1 MENTLLSIDCGTQSL
16 RAIIFSLEGE
26 LLAIE
31 RVPFE
36 PYISPRPSWA
46 EQDPEIYWNALK
58 NACQN
63 LKKDFPDAFS
73 RIVGCGVTTLR
84 DSMIN
89 VDSEGAPLRPVMMWL
104 DQRKAQPVYR
114 PHLGMRMLIKAIGME
129 DSIDK
134 AQRDGKCN
142 WIRQNQPE
150 IWERTHKY
158 LQVSGFLNYR
168 LSGEFND
175 SIASQIGHIPFDY
188 KKQKWG
194 NANDLFTFSAKL
206 YPVEKVK
213 LPDLIPPG
221 QELGK
226 ISRQAA
232 GETGLPAGLPVISCG
247 SDKGC
252 ETLGMGVVN
261 DEWASLSFG
270 TTATVQ
276 TTTRKYMEPVKYMP
290 AYPAVVP
297 GFFNPEVEIFRGF
310 WMVTWFK
317 EEFACKEIKKAKKK
331 GIAVE
336 AVMDK
341 MLKKSEPGS
350 HGLIVQPYWSPG
362 LNEPSAKGAMIGF
375 GDVHKKPH
383 VYRAVI
389 EGLTFALKEGLEK
402 IEKVSGKKV
411 RKLAVS
417 GGASQSD
424 EICQI
429 TADVF
434 NLPVVRGKTAETS
447 GLGAA
452 VLVALGTGQFTSLE
466 QAIEKMVS
474 HQDEFYPDI
483 QHVDTYHELYR
494 KVYRKIF
501 KKLGPLYHE
510 IRKITGYPD

>member
-16 RAIIFSLEGE
+16 RAIIFSTEGE
-26 LLAIE
+26 MLAIE
-31 RVPFE
+31 RVPFK
-36 PYISPRPSWA
+36 PYVSPQPAWA
-46 EQDPEIYWNALK
+46 EQEPEIYWGALK
-58 NACQN
+58 IACQN
-63 LKKDFPDAFS
+63 LKKDFPDAFGK
-73 RIVGCGVTTLR
+73 IVGCGVTTLR

-89 VDSEGAPLRPVMMWL
+89 VDRGGEPLRPVLVWL

-114 PHLGMRMLIKAIGME
+114 PHLGMKMVIKAIGME

-168 LSGEFND
+168 LTGEFKD
-175 SIASQIGHIPFDY
+175 SVASQVGHIPFDY
-188 KKQKWG
+188 KRQRWG
-194 NANDLFTFSAKL
+194 TGNELFTFSAKL
-206 YPVEKVK
+206 YPVERDK
-213 LPDLIPPG
+213 LAELVPPG
-221 QELGK
+221 QQLGK
-226 ISRQAA
+226 ITPAA
-232 GETGLPAGLPVISCG
+232 ADETGLPEGLPVISCG

-252 ETLGMGVVN
+252 ETLGMGVV
-261 DEWASLSFG
+261 DDHWASLSFG

-276 TTTRKYMEPVKYMP
+276 TTTQKYMEPIKYMP
-290 AYPAVVP
+290 AYPAVLP
-297 GFFNPEVEIFRGF
+297 GRFNPEVEIFRGF

-331 GIAVE
+331 GISVE

-389 EGLTFALKEGLEK
+389 EGLTFALREGLEK
-402 IEKVSGKKV
+402 IEKVSGKKIQ
-411 RKLAVS
+411 KLAVS
-417 GGASQSD
+417 GGASQSNQ
-424 EICQI
+424 ICQI

-434 NLPVVRGKTAETS
+434 NRPVMRGKTTETS

-452 VLVALGTGQFTSLE
+452 VLIAMGTGIYSSIDEATQ
-466 QAIEKMVS
+466 KMVN
-474 HQDEFYPDI
+474 HEDVFYPDQ

-494 KVYRKIF
+494 KVYRKMF
-501 KKLGPLYHE
+501 KKLGPLYHN
-510 IRKITGYPD
+510 IRKITGYPE

>member
-1 MENTLLSIDCGTQSL
+1 
-16 RAIIFSLEGE
+16 
-26 LLAIE
+26 
-31 RVPFE
+31 
-36 PYISPRPSWA
+36 
-46 EQDPEIYWNALK
+46 
-58 NACQN
+58 
-63 LKKDFPDAFS
+63 
-73 RIVGCGVTTLR
+73 
-84 DSMIN
+84 
-89 VDSEGAPLRPVMMWL
+89 
-104 DQRKAQPVYR
+104 
-114 PHLGMRMLIKAIGME
+114 
-129 DSIDK
+129 
-134 AQRDGKCN
+134 
-142 WIRQNQPE
+142 
-150 IWERTHKY
+150 
-158 LQVSGFLNYR
+158 
-168 LSGEFND
+168 
-175 SIASQIGHIPFDY
+175 
-188 KKQKWG
+188 
-194 NANDLFTFSAKL
+194 
-206 YPVEKVK
+206 
-213 LPDLIPPG
+213 
-221 QELGK
+221 
-226 ISRQAA
+226 
-232 GETGLPAGLPVISCG
+232 
-247 SDKGC
+247 
-252 ETLGMGVVN
+252 
-261 DEWASLSFG
+261 
-270 TTATVQ
+270 
-276 TTTRKYMEPVKYMP
+276 MEPVKYMP

>member
-36 PYISPRPSWA
+36 PYVSPRTSWA

-73 RIVGCGVTTLR
+73 NIVGCGVTALR

-89 VDSEGAPLRPVMMWL
+89 VDSEGNPLRPVMVWL
-104 DQRKAQPVYR
+104 DQRKAQPVYH
-114 PHLGMRMLIKAIGME
+114 PHIGMRMLIKAIGME

-150 IWERTHKY
+150 IWENTHKY

-168 LSGEFND
+168 LTGEFKD
-175 SIASQIGHIPFDY
+175 SVASQIGHIPFDY
-188 KKQKWG
+188 KKQIWG
-194 NANDLFTFSAKL
+194 NPNDWFTFSAKL
-206 YPVEKVK
+206 YPVEKDK
-213 LPDLIPPG
+213 LPELIPPG
-221 QELGK
+221 QEMGK
-226 ISRQAA
+226 ISPKAA
-232 GETGLPAGLPVISCG
+232 EETGLPAGLPVISCG

-411 RKLAVS
+411 RKIAVS

-434 NLPVVRGKTAETS
+434 NLPVVRGKTTETS

-452 VLVALGTGQFTSLE
+452 VLIALGTGKFETIE

-474 HQDEFYPDI
+474 HQDEFYPDL
-483 QHVDTYHELYR
+483 QHVDTYHALYR

-510 IRKITGYPD
+510 IRNITGYPD